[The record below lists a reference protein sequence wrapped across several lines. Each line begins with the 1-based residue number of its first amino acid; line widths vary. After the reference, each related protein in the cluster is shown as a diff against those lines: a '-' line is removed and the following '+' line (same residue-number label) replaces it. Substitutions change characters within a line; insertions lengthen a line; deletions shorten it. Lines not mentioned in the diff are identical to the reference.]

1 MRNLKFSLIGF
12 IGAMVVALMVGF
24 IASVATGSA
33 MVSLVAACG
42 SMALSLIPNTRGKE
56 SGIAC
61 MAVQA
66 EVWQNHIEGNLF
78 KDNAFMMKS
87 ADASQYVLSGKVV
100 HIPQAGAKASVTKNR
115 SSLPGTVVQRTD
127 TDITYNLDSYSTDP
141 ILLQN
146 AEAAELSY
154 DKRSS
159 LIGEH
164 ERSLNEVVADS
175 MLIIWAPSV
184 AAQMVRTTGDA
195 IDTHLTDTTGT
206 RRKFKLADF
215 KSAIKVLDKQNIP
228 AANRYCVMSADML
241 NQLTDELTENQL
253 SAFSKTFDAEK
264 GIMGMLL
271 GVTIYQRSSVVSYTN
286 AATPV
291 VNAYGAAANAD
302 DNDAI
307 LIWHADCV
315 ERAVGATKFFER
327 TDDPTYYGDIY
338 SFEARVGGRKRKTNQ
353 EGVVA
358 IIQAAGA
365 GN

>member
-1 MRNLKFSLIGF
+1 MRNLKFSFKGL
-12 IGAMVVALMVGF
+12 IGAMIMALMVGF

-33 MVSLVAACG
+33 MVSFVAACV

-61 MAVQA
+61 MAIQA
-66 EVWQNHIEGNLF
+66 EVWQKHIEGNLF
-78 KDNAFMMKS
+78 KDNAFMGKS

-100 HIPQAGAKASVTKNR
+100 HIPQAGAKGSVTKNR
-115 SSLPGTVVQRTD
+115 TVLPGTIVQRTD
-127 TDITYNLDSYSTDP
+127 SDITYSLDSYSTDP
-141 ILLQN
+141 ILLQD
-146 AEAAELSY
+146 AESAELSY
-154 DKRSS
+154 DKRTS

-164 ERSLNEVVADS
+164 ERSLNEVIADN
-175 MLIIWAPSV
+175 MLITWSPSV
-184 AAQMVRTTGDA
+184 ATQMVRTSGDA
-195 IDTHLTDTTGT
+195 VDTHLTDTTGT
-206 RRKFKLADF
+206 RKKFKIADF
-215 KSAIKVLDKQNIP
+215 KAAIKVLDKQNVS

-271 GVTIYQRSSVVSYTN
+271 HVTIYQRSSVVSYNN

-291 VNAYGAAANAD
+291 VNAHGAEVNVD

-307 LIWHADCV
+307 LIWQQDCV

-338 SFEARVGGRKRKTNQ
+338 SFEARVGGRKRRTGQ